1 MEKLRTISENLF
13 IQSPAM
19 NFNFSARHI
28 EKTTLFFR
36 IFKGFST
43 VRGEIICLEEMG
55 ANSKFLETC
64 HLLFFDHFFFITIDS
79 GLSHFVLKSERVGPY
94 TTGSCWRTQLLAGLL
109 TCTCCFCASAR
120 SVPFSF
126 YVVVTK
132 NE

>member
-55 ANSKFLETC
+55 AKSKFLEASTR
-64 HLLFFDHFFFITIDS
+64 FF
-79 GLSHFVLKSERVGPY
+79 
-94 TTGSCWRTQLLAGLL
+94 
-109 TCTCCFCASAR
+109 
-120 SVPFSF
+120 
-126 YVVVTK
+126 
-132 NE
+132 